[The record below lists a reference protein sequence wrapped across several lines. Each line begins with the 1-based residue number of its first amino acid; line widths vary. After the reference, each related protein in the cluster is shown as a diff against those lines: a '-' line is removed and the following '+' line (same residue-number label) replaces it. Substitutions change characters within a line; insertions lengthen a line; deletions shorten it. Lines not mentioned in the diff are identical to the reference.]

1 MGLDGAHRLSRLAFV
16 MLQIRLFALFV
27 TVALAAAGCV
37 PSMAPTPSRPTPQAE
52 ADLAARARQAVL
64 NFDEVVAR
72 VEPVAERVC
81 REETP
86 DQPCDFVI
94 YVDRAPESGVNA
106 FHTLDPQGRP
116 AIIFTVG
123 LIAVAR
129 NTDELA
135 FIMGHEAGHHIAR
148 HLPMG
153 QQRAAE
159 GAEVFA
165 RIARSRGAGPVEI
178 GEAAQIGAL
187 VARRTFG
194 QRAELEADAI
204 GTVIAVRAGYDP
216 LTGSDFFSR
225 IPDPA
230 RDFLSTHPPN
240 SERLRIVRQTLRAL
254 DPA

>member
-1 MGLDGAHRLSRLAFV
+1 MALDVAGRPYRLAV
-16 MLQIRLFALFV
+16 MLRLVRVCVLSVLAAL
-27 TVALAAAGCV
+27 ALAACGPGV
-37 PSMAPTPSRPTPQAE
+37 APGPPRPTAQPAPE
-52 ADLAARARQAVL
+52 LAARARQAVA
-64 NFDEVVAR
+64 NFDEVVTR

-116 AIIFTVG
+116 AIIFTLG

-135 FIMGHEAGHHIAR
+135 FIMGHEAGHHVGR

-153 QQRAAE
+153 QARAAE

-165 RIARSRGAGPVEI
+165 RIARSRGAGPAEI
-178 GEAAQIGAL
+178 GEAAQVGAL
-187 VARRTFG
+187 VASRTFG

-204 GTVIAVRAGYDP
+204 GTVIAARAGYDP
-216 LTGSDFFSR
+216 RVGSEFFTR

-240 SERLRIVRQTLRAL
+240 AERLRIVRQTLAAL
-254 DPA
+254 GAP